1 MAAKSGVKCRWSLW
15 EYIGS
20 NYNMRR
26 ELTLVSSPLL
36 KLIQKTDSLIVVMNF
51 ESLFDDDLIFH
62 SHLTIKK
69 LAESL
74 WTLIKDKAH
83 ARTFLFRLS
92 CG

>member
-1 MAAKSGVKCRWSLW
+1 MGI
-15 EYIGS
+15 YIGS

-26 ELTLVSSPLL
+26 ELTLVSSSLL

-51 ESLFDDDLIFH
+51 ESLFDDDLIFY

-69 LAESL
+69 LAELL